1 MLSSDPTQAKR
12 LFWRGGCAFNNEA
25 VDVVQHEWELRDSAG
40 ASGALE
46 DPVVRALMAKCI
58 AES

>member
-1 MLSSDPTQAKR
+1 